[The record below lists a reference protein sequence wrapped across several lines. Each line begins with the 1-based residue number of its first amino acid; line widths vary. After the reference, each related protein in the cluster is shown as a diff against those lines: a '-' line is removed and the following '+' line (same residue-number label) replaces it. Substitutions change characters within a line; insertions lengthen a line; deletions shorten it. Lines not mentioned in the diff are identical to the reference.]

1 MDMQRASAA
10 DPAPAGAAGPAW
22 KDSAFGLEPLERS
35 LDELDDAR
43 WTGWRLGALVGV
55 VLLAALALLLFTRWL
70 AATPHLAATWVA
82 APSGELRLQATPLT
96 ALQAQRG
103 RALLAVGTAGAS
115 DGADREP
122 MPVEALLLQRSP
134 RWQVDDDAR
143 ARQVAMHERLAT
155 LLAAGAVA
163 LHFEGGA
170 VVTLQPAPRG
180 VGGLG
185 LPYALLSALALAL
198 ALVAAV
204 VVLARPQPR
213 SALFVVMALCQAGSL
228 LFIALETLPGLGVPA
243 GSVALD
249 LPLRVALDAGTGA
262 AVVHAFALDPRRLR
276 GGATAIAVGA
286 WALVAL
292 WLLAARTDTLDA
304 LPSQWWWAQAL
315 CLGLG
320 AAALAVVARSSRAT
334 ADPYAAVMRRFAVLA
349 LATLVVVTLAVA
361 AAAGADDGVPG
372 VVVGAS
378 VAWTLFICSLLLLTP
393 FLARSRRPLREFA
406 LVAGIATIAT
416 SLDLLLMA
424 LFALGPFTS
433 LAIAVLI
440 ALALY
445 AGARRF
451 LMNQLLGGR
460 LPSTERI
467 FEQLYRAA
475 RSLQAQPG
483 HYPRILAQLLGEV
496 FDPLQVQR
504 VDRVPARARIVGGG
518 AALVVPVQ
526 PPDGAPGA
534 GAAGGA
540 EVLPEASGTTGTSA
554 LALRF
559 AQRGRRLFTAEDA
572 RLADRMIDQ
581 LRRAVA
587 HDLAVERG
595 RSEERLRIAQDLHDD
610 IGARLLTLMYQ
621 APTPEMEDYIRHTLQ
636 DLKTLTR
643 GLAAA
648 EHRLSHAAA
657 EWKADL
663 TQRLTAA
670 HVDLGW
676 SFSSDRDLRLSVVQW
691 SALTRVLRELVSNA
705 LYHGHASTIAVRLT
719 LERGALELVV
729 ADDGRGRDP
738 ASWSHGL
745 GLGGVRKR
753 VKLLGGQVAWRENAP
768 CGIVCEVQVPGFA
781 PAH

>member
-1 MDMQRASAA
+1 MDTRRAAAA
-10 DPAPAGAAGPAW
+10 DPVAAGTGGTAGAAGA
-22 KDSAFGLEPLERS
+22 DTAFGPGTADRG
-35 LDELDDAR
+35 LDELDDAQ
-43 WTGWRLGALVGV
+43 WTGWRLAVLVGV
-55 VLLAALALLLFTRWL
+55 ALLGGLALLAFARWL
-70 AATPHLAATWVA
+70 AAAPHLDTTWVA
-82 APSGELRLQATPLT
+82 GPGGELRLQATPLA

-103 RALLAVGTAGAS
+103 RVLLAIGAAATAGA
-115 DGADREP
+115 ADP
-122 MPVEALLLQRSP
+122 APVPVDALLLQRSP
-134 RWQVDDDAR
+134 RWQVDDSAR
-143 ARQVAMHERLAT
+143 HRQVELHERLAAM
-155 LLAAGAVA
+155 LADGAVD

-170 VVTLQPAPRG
+170 VVRVQPAPRG
-180 VGGLG
+180 LGGLG
-185 LPYALLSALALAL
+185 LAHALLSLLALAL

-213 SALFVVMALCQAGSL
+213 RALFVVMALGQAGSL
-228 LFIALETLPGLGVPA
+228 LFIALETLPGLGLPP

-249 LPLRVALDAGTGA
+249 LPLRVALDAATGA
-262 AVVHAFALDPRRLR
+262 AVVHAFALQPRRLH
-276 GGATAIAVGA
+276 GATAIAVAA
-286 WALVAL
+286 WGSVAL
-292 WLLAARTDTLDA
+292 WLLAARTGTLAA
-304 LPSQWWWAQAL
+304 LPAPWWWAQGL

-320 AAALAVVARSSRAT
+320 AAALAVVARSSRTA

-361 AAAGADDGVPG
+361 AAAGAEVARPG
-372 VVVGAS
+372 AVVGAS
-378 VAWTLFICSLLLLTP
+378 VAWTLFICSLLLLMP
-393 FLARSRRPLREFA
+393 FLARSRRPLREVA
-406 LVAGIATIAT
+406 LLAGIATIAA
-416 SLDLLLMA
+416 SLDLLLVA
-424 LFALGPFTS
+424 LFALGPFS
-433 LAIAVLI
+433 AAAIALLI

-445 AGARRF
+445 AGARQF
-451 LMNQLLGGR
+451 LMNQVLGGR

-475 RSLQAQPG
+475 RALQARPDQ
-483 HYPRILAQLLGEV
+483 YLQVLAQLLGEV
-496 FDPLQVQR
+496 YDPLQVQP
-504 VDRVPARARIVGGG
+504 VDRVPRRARIAGGG
-518 AALVVPVQ
+518 IAMVVPVL
-526 PPDGAPGA
+526 PPDEAA
-534 GAAGGA
+534 DGAA
-540 EVLPEASGTTGTSA
+540 EAPPSGA

-572 RLADRMIDQ
+572 RLADRMVDQ

-595 RSEERLRIAQDLHDD
+595 RAEERLRIAQDLHDD

-621 APTPEMEDYIRHTLQ
+621 APTPEMEDYIRHTLK

-670 HVDLGW
+670 QVDLGW

-705 LYHGHASTIAVRLT
+705 LYHGHASTITVRLT
-719 LERGALELVV
+719 LDRGALELVV

-753 VKLLGGQVAWRENAP
+753 VKLLGGRVSWRENVP
-768 CGIVCEVQVPGFA
+768 RGIVCEVQVSGFA
-781 PAH
+781 IGT